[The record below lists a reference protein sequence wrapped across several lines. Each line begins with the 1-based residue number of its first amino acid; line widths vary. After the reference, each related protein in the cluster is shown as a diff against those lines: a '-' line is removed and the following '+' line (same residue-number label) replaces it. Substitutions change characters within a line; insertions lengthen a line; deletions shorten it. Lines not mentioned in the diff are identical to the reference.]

1 MKVHR
6 SNRVPPKGRK
16 SDRDKIAARAR
27 VMVTDP
33 LVAAEWRAAW
43 NRVLA
48 RLQTSYAARRPV
60 LKQFEAHH
68 YNEVAREAMLRALVD
83 GKTIDE
89 AEALAL
95 QSVAPNKS

>member
-1 MKVHR
+1 MTR
-6 SNRVPPKGRK
+6 RK

-27 VMVTDP
+27 AMVIDP

-43 NRVLA
+43 NRVLGQ
-48 RLQTSYAARRPV
+48 LGGPS
-60 LKQFEAHH
+60 
-68 YNEVAREAMLRALVD
+68 NETAREAMLRALVD

-95 QSVAPNKS
+95 QSVASNKS